1 MNIFFLFNFVFSCVL
16 NLNNFIFM
24 KKMLLSLALLSVFAS
39 CQRTQYASI
48 PAPKFEHFESTPV
61 APKAAT
67 AVAVETPITVEAAAP
82 TVEAMAEATATTSS
96 VAETKAAATSTETKV
111 APKLTFKQRVL
122 AKVVSRK
129 LQKMQRNAPN
139 AEGGK
144 TNTLALVSAIA
155 GVLGLVLFFVLPG
168 VGILLS
174 LGAIILGF
182 VGKSQIKKNDE
193 RGMGL
198 AITGIVTGFL
208 TFFILLLAVAF
219 IASLLAGAN

>member
-1 MNIFFLFNFVFSCVL
+1 MKNIF
-16 NLNNFIFM
+16 
-24 KKMLLSLALLSVFAS
+24 LSLALLSVFAS

-48 PAPKFEHFESTPV
+48 PAPKFEHFESAPV

-67 AVAVETPITVEAAAP
+67 VAVETPITVEAAAP
-82 TVEAMAEATATTSS
+82 TVEAMDEATATTSS